1 MALVRKY
8 KKAGTVE
15 EPKKVL
21 TYENVGT
28 YDAESLAAA
37 LTKDLEGYADGLKL
51 TGQARQDFLR
61 QGAAMIQAV
70 KDGNV
75 TKNADGTFSIN
86 GNYGLNNTY
95 TDQQIASK
103 RSKGEV
109 GRGAKKYEGQHQ
121 KSHGI
126 FTTEGTENFRETN
139 HTIGLVGQWL
149 NKNIKEAR
157 VTTPADQKFNISL
170 HLLDKLYHTSDAFK
184 QEWNA
189 VNPKQEDRF
198 KILSDELGTLTDE
211 DYANWVKSDP
221 SIGDIDTVRDNVQQ
235 LRKYLSD
242 NNVISARNQALKLGF
257 VLPNIVTLT
266 NGSGN
271 EDAQSDDLR
280 AQAIQTLGV
289 GASQAEIDQY
299 IRNQKLLQDK
309 KIANERIG
317 LLQTQV
323 ENLWEEYKTSE
334 KFNAHNWFLDEI
346 TQEPAFLTDSS
357 AYDLLL
363 SNLEKYRG
371 FIDNPPD
378 PASDEGMQLGDIIDQ
393 LTDAYKVLSQ
403 WKSANVKDLDK
414 DFIKNAEYLYNQLF
428 SEVTYNNTTYV
439 RLEPLSTLKY
449 SVLYDAKHPSKP
461 VIRIFNGLLDNNSRE
476 YQIAHEEF
484 LRNYPK
490 LFQEGGPIGNI
501 RISRT
506 GESIDFGALKKG
518 ANVLDS
524 LRQENKI
531 VQTSTG
537 GITTT
542 PETPTP
548 ENNGDNE
555 EGEWNWGQFVHNPAD
570 ALRLT
575 SAALDAM
582 ALISSLVGF
591 APTSIGLGVGSTATD
606 FAANVAEDGLDLG
619 DIGWALG
626 GLTLDALSFLPYVRW
641 ARVSQTGK
649 KLAAVS
655 PYILHAANIGGG
667 AYAVSQY
674 QAYLDAVDRMSKGKL
689 TTEDIKALTGV
700 LSMVLG
706 NLSRLRVSSRGQK
719 MSEHTVDT
727 PSVMGQDGVEYVISP
742 TELNSIRMNNYETAN
757 NTFRN
762 AVAREQGINVAD
774 VKTNLPYTETTK
786 KGETTKVPNIKLS
799 WKSEIPIFNEATAGG
814 TRSHQIVPKE
824 GDISLVNKNLPT
836 FPKLSEISRFN
847 PIARFRDAPMVISVS
862 SKDADK
868 LIKSKIEGFFRYGN
882 RYYRKQED
890 GSYRIVGDPNE
901 EVSLRKQEQ
910 AKINE
915 EVAARKAR
923 EEAEAQAAKEKAA
936 AEAAARKQEEAR
948 KAAAAVRKPT
958 DSDKD
963 PGAPD
968 PSKMGSRE
976 GPHAPIE
983 TQEYIEFLNL
993 NSTGGNRQKPGNLIK
1008 LDDRTIV
1015 SLRDE
1020 IDFFNKRNGS
1030 NIPLEQDIHQ
1040 AAADFILRS
1049 NANYRAK
1056 YQPNPQPEVESKPK
1070 PEKKPKPDRKKKRGG
1085 KKQQGGILDM
1095 TVDVSE
1101 ILRAGGIIKALT
1113 GKKLTSKKDKS
1124 VLYGDEKFANWW
1136 NGIDP
1141 SDIEE
1146 GELDENDFDWDAAIK
1161 DMDEILGINTPNTN
1175 DDITKGQKQGPYRS
1189 QYNSKAGKDEA
1200 ARREGEAVYKRMT
1213 DAIVAA
1219 LRTGKVNN
1227 PGMRRFLTHLQENYT
1242 ARHGN
1247 RNFPNYIDAEGNVL
1261 DAGAADRF
1269 LNLRTDAASSHG
1281 NYSMGPHHSM
1291 GFEREERPFYYKGK
1305 TQITDDKEIE
1315 RLFKDV
1321 KDPTYQSWDDHY
1333 HNKYYVIDDDQN
1345 PSGSGNG
1352 TDNGSSETGT
1362 GTGTGTGTEQVTP
1375 ASGDLYGGFDIGWRV
1390 NWGNVNEI
1398 LRVLALNGQNQR
1410 AFEQSID
1417 WDPTQ
1422 VGYLHRLGLLKGNQ
1436 QVKDQAQDNAAR
1448 LHQQAGQNFSN
1459 DANLQL
1465 AAQLEATD
1473 KGNQEQLKAAAADSQ
1488 EFFRT
1493 QQNIQNLAN
1502 EDLAY
1507 NRKAA
1512 DTNRGLIAEK
1522 DKETAQTRAQL
1533 TLTKATNLSNLMQ
1546 GFSKQM
1552 FDRYNTITEMLKQR
1566 QLLREANRRAAA
1578 ARVFQAKIDALDP
1591 TNYDEYSQKLSDLQD
1606 EYLRTIGAYDDED
1619 IQTMRKI
1626 VGRHVLITPDLRI
1639 SSARRGRKLTA
1650 DHHYILQDSKDYN
1663 RRKLAEAKEFYKNIR
1678 ENNKKRKS

>member
-184 QEWNA
+184 QEWDA

-242 NNVISARNQALKLGF
+242 NDVISARTQALKLGF
-257 VLPNIVTLT
+257 VLPSIVTLT

-317 LLQTQV
+317 LLQTQI

-461 VIRIFNGLLDNNSRE
+461 VIRVFNGLLDNNSRE

-506 GESIDFGALKKG
+506 GAPIDFGTLRRG
-518 ANVLDS
+518 ATVLDS

-542 PETPTP
+542 PEETPKNDSGEE
-548 ENNGDNE
+548 ENSDINWMSLAARIAAIVADFTSLGFSFTKAAPASIYTGLAGTGLTYVADVLDNG
-555 EGEWNWGQFVHNPAD
+555 WNWDD
-570 ALRLT
+570 AVN
-575 SAALDAM
+575 AGKGVALDLFSFFPYTKTARVTRIGRGLAAIAPWFYGGYGIFQGIEAVM
-582 ALISSLVGF
+582 SRDAYMEKVNKLLSGKFDAKDIQDLAGLLSLVFG
-591 APTSIGLGVGSTATD
+591 
-606 FAANVAEDGLDLG
+606 NVANQ
-619 DIGWALG
+619 
-626 GLTLDALSFLPYVRW
+626 LTVR
-641 ARVSQTGK
+641 RGRKVS
-649 KLAAVS
+649 A
-655 PYILHAANIGGG
+655 H
-667 AYAVSQY
+667 
-674 QAYLDAVDRMSKGKL
+674 
-689 TTEDIKALTGV
+689 TT
-700 LSMVLG
+700 
-706 NLSRLRVSSRGQK
+706 
-719 MSEHTVDT
+719 DT
-727 PSVMGQDGVEYVISP
+727 PQVMGQDGVNYSVND
-742 TELNSIRMNNYETAN
+742 TELRSIRMNNYETAN
-757 NTFRN
+757 NTFRD
-762 AVAREQGINVAD
+762 AVAREQGIDPAD

-786 KGETTKVPNIKLS
+786 KDETVKKPRVRIS
-799 WKSEIPIFNEATAGG
+799 YESEVGPFTEVSGGG
-814 TRSHQIVPKE
+814 TRSKLFEPGSKE
-824 GDISLVNKNLPT
+824 QAAVKRSVFPDLSNLSGT
-836 FPKLSEISRFN
+836 FGRFN
-847 PIARFRDAPMVISVS
+847 PFSWRDAPMVVT
-862 SKDADK
+862 SKDAGNLTQSRID
-868 LIKSKIEGFFRYGN
+868 GFFTYKG
-882 RYYRKQED
+882 RYYKKQAD
-890 GSYRIVGDPNE
+890 GSYRIVGNANE
-901 EVSLRKQEQ
+901 ELNLRRQEQ
-910 AKINE
+910 EKLNAEI
-915 EVAARKAR
+915 AARKAR
-923 EEAEAQAAKEKAA
+923 EDAEAQAARDRAA

-948 KAAAAVRKPT
+948 KAAAATRKAT

-968 PSKMGSRE
+968 PSKMGSRME
-976 GPHAPIE
+976 PHAPIE

-993 NSTGGNRQKPGNLIK
+993 NSTGGNRQNPGNLFKI
-1008 LDDRTIV
+1008 DDKTIV

-1056 YQPNPQPEVESKPK
+1056 YQPNPQPEPAPK
-1070 PEKKPKPDRKKKRGG
+1070 PKPKPDRKKKRGG

-1101 ILRAGGIIKALT
+1101 ILRAGGIIKALK
-1113 GKKLTSKKDKS
+1113 GKKVTSKKDKS

-1146 GELDENDFDWDAAIK
+1146 GEWDENDFDWDAAIK

-1352 TDNGSSETGT
+1352 NGTGNGSSGTGT
-1362 GTGTGTGTEQVTP
+1362 GTGTGTGNGTEQVTP

-1591 TNYDEYSQKLSDLQD
+1591 TNYDEYSTKLGELQD

-1626 VGRHVLITPDLRI
+1626 VGRHVLITPDLKRA
-1639 SSARRGRKLTA
+1639 SARKGRKLTA